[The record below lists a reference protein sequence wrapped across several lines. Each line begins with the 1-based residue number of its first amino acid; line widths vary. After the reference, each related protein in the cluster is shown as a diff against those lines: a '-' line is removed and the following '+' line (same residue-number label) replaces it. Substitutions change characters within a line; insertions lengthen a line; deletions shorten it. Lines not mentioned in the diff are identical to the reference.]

1 MSINKKTER
10 ILDQIH
16 AIGPFVMASLT
27 VTKKRC
33 ANPDCRCSQEGPI
46 HEVALL
52 TWKENQK
59 THTMYIRIDDR
70 KEVKRWVTEGKRLKR
85 LIKAMS
91 EAQRK
96 TLKSRTGRKRS

>member
-1 MSINKKTER
+1 MSTSKKTER
-10 ILDQIH
+10 ILGQIH

-27 VTKKRC
+27 VTRKRC

-59 THTMYIRIDDR
+59 TRTMYIRIDDR
-70 KEVKRWVTEGKRLKR
+70 KEVRRWVAEGKKLKR

-91 EAQRK
+91 ETQRK
-96 TLKSRTGRKRS
+96 TLKNRTGRKRS

>member
-1 MSINKKTER
+1 MSISKQTER
-10 ILDQIH
+10 ILDKIH

-33 ANPDCRCSQEGPI
+33 SNPNCRCSQEGPI

-52 TWKENQK
+52 TWKESQR

-70 KEVKRWVTEGKRLKR
+70 KEVRGWVAEGKRLKR

-96 TLKSRTGRKRS
+96 TLKNRTGRKGS

>member
-1 MSINKKTER
+1 MPINKKVETILGR
-10 ILDQIH
+10 IH
-16 AIGPFVMASLT
+16 EIGPFLMASLT

-33 ANPDCRCSQEGPI
+33 ANPSCRCAQEGPI

-70 KEVKRWVTEGKRLKR
+70 KEVKRWVAEGKRLKR

-91 EAQRK
+91 ETQRK
-96 TLKSRTGRKRS
+96 TLKNRTGRKRS